1 MSDFLKD
8 LAKFDKKLKKIL
20 DEASGPKALDF
31 LGNIAA
37 DIIRKRTRKGFGVK
51 KNGGRLE
58 VLDKLSRS
66 YIKFRRRNS
75 SRLSAFTSPGK
86 SNLTFTGEM
95 LNGLISKRSGKSVTI
110 TFDSSRNRKVAGY
123 VSVKRPFLFLSI
135 DEIGQLVKTYDK
147 YFAGLVRSRNR

>member
-1 MSDFLKD
+1 MSDFLRD

-31 LGNIAA
+31 IGNIAV
-37 DIIRKRTRKGFGVK
+37 DIIRNRTREGYGVK
-51 KNGGRLE
+51 KNGGRRQGLA
-58 VLDKLSRS
+58 DLSRG
-66 YIKFRRRNS
+66 YIEFRRRNR

-86 SNLTFTGEM
+86 SNLTFTGKM
-95 LNGLISKRSGKSVTI
+95 LNGLKFKRSGNSTTI
-110 TFDSSRNRKVAGY
+110 TFDTSRNRKVAGY

>member
-8 LAKFDKKLKKIL
+8 LAKFDKKIKKLL
-20 DEASGPKALDF
+20 DEASNQKTLDF
-31 LGNIAA
+31 LGSIAV
-37 DIIRKRTRKGFGVK
+37 DIIRNRTRECYGVK
-51 KNGGRLE
+51 KNGGRRQGLAN
-58 VLDKLSRS
+58 LSPS

-123 VSVKRPFLFLSI
+123 VSAKRPFLFLSI